1 MSIHSEHPF
10 LPPPERRDAV
20 RQFRGRLPSPVTV
33 VTTVAGESRV
43 GLTVSSLLIVQGDPG
58 QVVALVDPDS
68 DLGEALTVGCHIA
81 VSMLTDGD
89 GLLADT
95 FGGVAPA
102 PGGPFTVGT
111 WASTEFGPV
120 RTGVSWLG
128 AQVTSLTG
136 LGWSV
141 QVIARIEHVALT
153 EAPALMHQRGR
164 YRV

>member
-10 LPPPERRDAV
+10 LPPPEQRDAV
-20 RQFRGRLPSPVTV
+20 RQFRGRLPAPVTV
-33 VTTVAGESRV
+33 VTTGAERRRV

-58 QVVALVDPDS
+58 QVLALVDPDS
-68 DLGEALTVGCHIA
+68 DLGEALAIGGRIA
-81 VSMLTDGD
+81 VSVLTEGD

-102 PGGPFTVGT
+102 PGGPFTVGQWVDT
-111 WASTEFGPV
+111 AFGPV
-120 RTGVSWLG
+120 RAGVSWLG

-141 QVIARIEHVALT
+141 HVTARIERVELSDAAALI
-153 EAPALMHQRGR
+153 HQRGR